1 MTKDYKKIKLQN
13 GVRNALNE
21 AMADIIIKRLKIKIK
36 AYQNKNITASELLN
50 YLSEHK

>member
-13 GVRNALNE
+13 GVRNAVDE
-21 AMADIIIKRLKIKIK
+21 ATADIIIKRLNIRIK
-36 AYQNKNITASELLN
+36 AYQNKQITASELLN

>member
-13 GVRNALNE
+13 GVSNAVDKS
-21 AMADIIIKRLKIKIK
+21 MADIIIKRLNAKIK